1 MLRPLSKS
9 LYSLLCIVLISATCY
24 AQSSDDIVGSW
35 LTSSKNVKVT
45 IEKSGSQYIGRI
57 TWLRDDTQQ
66 SPKLDS
72 KNANPA
78 LRNRVLLQLVILTEL
93 KFDAVKKEWFNGK
106 IYAFE
111 DGATYDCK
119 IWMKNGELKVH
130 GYSGVALLGKTDTW
144 TRLKE

>member
-1 MLRPLSKS
+1 MLS
-9 LYSLLCIVLISATCY
+9 LFSQSLFLFLCVVLTSIQCF

-45 IEKSGSQYIGRI
+45 IEKSGLQFIGRI

-78 LRNRVLLQLVILTEL
+78 LRSRVLLQLLILTEL
-93 KFDAVKKEWFNGK
+93 KFDAAKKEWGNGK